1 MPSIRKNRRGFT
13 PDPIFPDDAAQIE
26 ANLTAFRKEILSL
39 KSEYENKFASLAD
52 VTLFALASEFVYM
65 TADMGLFV
73 DGYFLKQDIHW
84 TERDVSEFEEYLRE
98 SDIKTVIHK
107 WPPDEKIKQ
116 AIVDAGAA
124 LVVLDSAESGLKIDR
139 QLVPDGYQQQLASN
153 LELLYQ
159 ALRAAGET
167 AQ

>member
-1 MPSIRKNRRGFT
+1 
-13 PDPIFPDDAAQIE
+13 
-26 ANLTAFRKEILSL
+26 
-39 KSEYENKFASLAD
+39 
-52 VTLFALASEFVYM
+52 M

-153 LELLYQ
+153 LELLCQ